1 MDVTRRFVEV
11 IVAAGVLVGLFV
23 VSRGGEQTFAA
34 DTTRRI

>member
-23 VSRGGEQTFAA
+23 VSRGGEQNSCG
-34 DTTRRI
+34 DSTRRI